1 MTKKNKYQTD
11 RVMIGID
18 RYLYLGLKEVVLHE
32 IKKNNGEYISIKEYV
47 ENLIKKHLRNKEY
60 KENLVLLYER
70 KK

>member
-1 MTKKNKYQTD
+1 MGTD

-32 IKKNNGEYISIKEYV
+32 IKKNDGHYISIKSYLES
-47 ENLIKKHLRNKEY
+47 LIRKHLQNKEY

-70 KK
+70 KNCTPR